1 MLRTQSLLQHTF
13 HRIKERIH
21 LSSLIPKARIIQP
34 PSKAY
39 KKIKKVL
46 VKLLMLVQ
54 TGDESK
60 NIVKTLLMN
69 HSVNNMMKSNTLI
82 EFNNFQI
89 KRFAKHQSYL
99 GFVVKPLRY

>member
-1 MLRTQSLLQHTF
+1 M
-13 HRIKERIH
+13 IH
-21 LSSLIPKARIIQP
+21 PNSPIHKAKILQP
-34 PSKAY
+34 PLKAY

-89 KRFAKHQSYL
+89 KKYAKHQSYL
-99 GFVVKPLRY
+99 GFVVKPHQY